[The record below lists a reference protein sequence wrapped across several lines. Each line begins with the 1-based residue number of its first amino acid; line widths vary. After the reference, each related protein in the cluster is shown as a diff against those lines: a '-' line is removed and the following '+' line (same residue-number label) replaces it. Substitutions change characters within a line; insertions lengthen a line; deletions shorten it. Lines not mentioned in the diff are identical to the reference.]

1 MAGASEHDEVT
12 RDIGEENTVEVI
24 EAGPGGVD
32 CWTTKFLAKVEVV
45 EEVATGS
52 EKDDT
57 CGTKVIKV
65 RPPVKVVIPESAK
78 PVEDVISDEETT
90 LLLVLTLFGA
100 RGSKLSLSDS
110 SAMSTESLQV
120 ER

>member
-1 MAGASEHDEVT
+1 MAGASEHDVVT
-12 RDIGEENTVEVI
+12 RDIGEENTVQVV

-32 CWTTKFLAKVEVV
+32 CWATKFPAKVEVV

-57 CGTKVIKV
+57 CGRKVIEV

-78 PVEDVISDEETT
+78 PVEDAISDEETT
-90 LLLVLTLFGA
+90 LLLVLNLLGA
-100 RGSKLSLSDS
+100 
-110 SAMSTESLQV
+110 
-120 ER
+120 